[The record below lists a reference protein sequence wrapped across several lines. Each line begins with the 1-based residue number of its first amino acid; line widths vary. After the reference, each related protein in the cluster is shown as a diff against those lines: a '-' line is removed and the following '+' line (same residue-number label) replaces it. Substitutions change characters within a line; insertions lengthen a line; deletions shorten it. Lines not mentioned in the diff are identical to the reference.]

1 MANDKVVW
9 DSELSGHLPEAG
21 AFFITTGKS
30 AAAGGGADSSG
41 AGTKSTYA
49 PERNTD
55 SKPWSPWGADNLWP
69 QNTIALVSK
78 NTVAPPALAFKAKA
92 MYGKGVK
99 PVLVEMNPDG
109 TEKITPVI
117 DPVILEFFRVNKVQ
131 KLMREIISDF
141 VWFNNAFPEIILN
154 KRRDK
159 IVRMYVNE
167 AAECRWAK
175 RNPNNGYIERCYV
188 ASTWPSPRV
197 NELKSVP
204 ALDAYDALDQLA
216 SGSAYKY
223 VVPVSTPS
231 PGKSYYQSA
240 MWEGAVT
247 NGWIE
252 IANEIPQFKKAMF
265 KNQMTIKYLIKI
277 PYDYWERLFK
287 EGNVTTP
294 EGRKT
299 LMTEK
304 LQEVNDFLTGTSN
317 SGKAFVSHFGT
328 DPMTKKELPG
338 WQIEA
343 IDDKF
348 KDGKWLPDSAA
359 ANSEILFS
367 MHVDPSIFGA
377 GMPGGVY
384 SGSSGSGS
392 DKRESFL
399 ITTALLQP
407 ERDAIVEPLNLI
419 RDFNGWDKRIQFRF
433 EDVVLTTLDTGA
445 GTKKVLS

>member
-21 AFFITTGKS
+21 AFFITTG
-30 AAAGGGADSSG
+30 ASG
-41 AGTKSTYA
+41 AGTVGAASVPGAKSTVT

-55 SKPWSPWGADNLWP
+55 SKPWSPWGSDNLFP
-69 QNTIALVSK
+69 QNLIAKVSE

-99 PVLVEMNPDG
+99 PVLVDMNPDG
-109 TEKITPVI
+109 TEKITPVT
-117 DPVILEFFRVNKVQ
+117 DPVILEFFRVNKIQ

-141 VWFNNAFPEIILN
+141 LWFNNAFPEIILN

-167 AAECRWAK
+167 ASECRWAK
-175 RNPNNGYIERCYV
+175 RNPANGYIERCYV

-204 ALDAYDALDQLA
+204 ALDPYDALDQLA

-240 MWEGAVT
+240 MWHGAYS
-247 NGWIE
+247 NGWID
-252 IANEIPQFKKAMF
+252 IANEIPRFKTAMF
-265 KNQMTIKYLIKI
+265 KNQMSIKYLIKI
-277 PYDYWERLFK
+277 PYDYWENLFK
-287 EGNVTTP
+287 QANVTGQD
-294 EGRKT
+294 ERRA
-299 LMTEK
+299 LMQTK
-304 LQEVNDFLTGTSN
+304 LQEVNDFLTGTTN

-328 DPMTKKELPG
+328 DPMSKKELPG
-338 WQIEA
+338 WSIEA
-343 IDDKF
+343 LDDKF

-419 RDFNGWDKRIQFRF
+419 RDFNGWDSRIQFRF
-433 EDVVLTTLDTGA
+433 EDVILTTLDTGA

>member
-1 MANDKVVW
+1 MANDKIVW
-9 DSELSGHLPEAG
+9 DSEHSGFLPEAG

-30 AAAGGGADSSG
+30 AAAGGGSDSSG
-41 AGTKSTYA
+41 AGAKSTYA
-49 PERNTD
+49 PERTTD
-55 SKPWSPWGADNLWP
+55 SKPWSPWGADNLFP
-69 QNTIALVSK
+69 QNLISTVSK

-99 PVLVEMNPDG
+99 PVIVELNEDG
-109 TEKITPVI
+109 TEKITQVK
-117 DPVILEFFRVNKVQ
+117 DPAILDFFRVNKVQ

-167 AAECRWAK
+167 AAECRWGK

-240 MWEGAVT
+240 MWEGAFT

-277 PYDYWERLFK
+277 PYDYWENLFK
-287 EGNVTTP
+287 QGGVTSADA
-294 EGRKT
+294 KKS
-299 LMTEK
+299 LMSEK

-419 RDFNGWDKRIQFRF
+419 RDFNKWDKRIQFRF